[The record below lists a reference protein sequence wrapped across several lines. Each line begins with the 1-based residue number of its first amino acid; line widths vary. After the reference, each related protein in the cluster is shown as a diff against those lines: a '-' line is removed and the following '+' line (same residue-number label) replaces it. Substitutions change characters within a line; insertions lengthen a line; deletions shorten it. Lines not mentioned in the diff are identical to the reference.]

1 MQAVLFDMDG
11 VLVDSEYTYLETK
24 TQMLRDRGIDKDES
38 YQYQFMGTTH
48 EHMWQVMKDECHL
61 PESVAF
67 YIQEMNQRR
76 HEMIARDGVK
86 AIKGVVDFVKA
97 LHGAGI
103 PLAVASSS
111 PRAEIEQFMKELGLA
126 DCFQVYVSG
135 EEVDHSKPAPDIF
148 IEAARQLGFSPQDCV
163 VFEDTKN
170 GSLSAHRAGAYTI
183 GFENPDYPSQDLSA
197 ADEIISDF
205 SKINLADFL
214 KDFEQK

>member
-11 VLVDSEYTYLETK
+11 VLVDSECTYLETK

-48 EHMWQVMKDECHL
+48 EHMWQVMKAECQL
-61 PESVAF
+61 PESVAY

-76 HEMIARDGVK
+76 HDMIARDGVK
-86 AIKGVVDFVKA
+86 PIKGVVDFVKA
-97 LHGAGI
+97 LHGAGL

-111 PRAEIEQFMKELGLA
+111 PRAEIEHFMEELGLN

-135 EEVDHSKPAPDIF
+135 EEVAHSKPAPDIF
-148 IEAARQLGFSPQDCV
+148 IEAARQLGLSAGDCV

-170 GSLSAHRAGAYTI
+170 GSLAAHRSGAYTI

>member
-1 MQAVLFDMDG
+1 MQAVLLDMDG

-24 TQMLRDRGIDKDES
+24 TQMLRDRGIDKDET

-48 EHMWQVMKDECHL
+48 EHMWQVMKEECQL

-76 HEMIARDGVK
+76 HEMIARDGIK

-111 PRAEIEQFMKELGLA
+111 PRAEIEQFMEELGL
-126 DCFQVYVSG
+126 DGCFQVYVSG

-148 IEAARQLGFSPQDCV
+148 IEAARQLGVSPKDCV

-170 GSLSAHRAGAYTI
+170 GSLAAHRAGAYTI
-183 GFENPDYPSQDLSA
+183 GFDNPDYPSQDLSA
-197 ADEIISDF
+197 ANQIISDF

>member
-48 EHMWQVMKDECHL
+48 EHMWQVMKDECQL
-61 PESVAF
+61 PESVTF

-111 PRAEIEQFMKELGLA
+111 PRAEIEQFMEELGL
-126 DCFQVYVSG
+126 DGCFQVYVSG
-135 EEVDHSKPAPDIF
+135 EEVDHSKPTPDIF
-148 IEAARQLGFSPQDCV
+148 IEAARQLGVSPKACI

-170 GSLSAHRAGAYTI
+170 GSLSTHRAGAYTI